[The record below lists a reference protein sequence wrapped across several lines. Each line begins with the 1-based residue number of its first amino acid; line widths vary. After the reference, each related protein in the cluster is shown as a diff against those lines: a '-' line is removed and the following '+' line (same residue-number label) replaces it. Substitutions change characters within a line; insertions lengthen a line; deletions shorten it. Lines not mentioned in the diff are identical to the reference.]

1 MVDRKKELFRYSRS
15 VIGESR
21 VISVME
27 RTPRELFISEDLLNS
42 AYDNK
47 ALRIGEGQTISQ
59 PLIVAEMLNALE
71 VKKTDTVLEI
81 GTGSGYQT
89 ALLSQLANKVVSVE
103 RIEVLMGIASHNLEN
118 LGYSNIELHLSR
130 KVLGFPASSPY
141 DSIIVS
147 AGASKIPI
155 SLIHQLV
162 VGGRMVVPVGSI
174 SEQSLLKVTK
184 LNDGYTVTDLGG
196 CQFVPLIGEYGW
208 PEAEVNQQ

>member
-1 MVDRKKELFRYSRS
+1 
-15 VIGESR
+15 
-21 VISVME
+21 
-27 RTPRELFISEDLLNS
+27 
-42 AYDNK
+42 
-47 ALRIGEGQTISQ
+47 
-59 PLIVAEMLNALE
+59 
-71 VKKTDTVLEI
+71 
-81 GTGSGYQT
+81 
-89 ALLSQLANKVVSVE
+89 
-103 RIEVLMGIASHNLEN
+103 IEVLMGIASHNLEN

>member
-1 MVDRKKELFRYSRS
+1 
-15 VIGESR
+15 
-21 VISVME
+21 ME

-59 PLIVAEMLNALE
+59 PLIVAEMVNAIE
-71 VKKTDTVLEI
+71 VKKTDTVLEV

-89 ALLSQLANKVVSVE
+89 ALLSQLAYKVVSVE
-103 RIEVLMGIASHNLEN
+103 RIESLMAIASHNLEN
-118 LGYSNIELHLSR
+118 LGYSNIELHLSG
-130 KVLGFPASSPY
+130 KGLGFPEKSPY

-147 AGASKIPI
+147 AGASKIPM

-174 SEQSLLKVTK
+174 SQQNLLKVTK
-184 LNDGYTVTDLGG
+184 LNHGYTVTDLGG

-208 PEAEVNQQ
+208 PEPEVNPQ